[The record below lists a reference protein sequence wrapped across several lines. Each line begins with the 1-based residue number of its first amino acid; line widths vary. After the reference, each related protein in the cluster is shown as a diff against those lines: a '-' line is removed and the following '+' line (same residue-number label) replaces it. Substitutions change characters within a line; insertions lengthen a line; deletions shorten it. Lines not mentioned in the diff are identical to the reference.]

1 MTEGQGQGS
10 TRTLGRYTVVYELGH
25 GAMGTVFR
33 GHDPQID
40 RVVALKTINLGAVS
54 AADEAEFRQR
64 FLREAR
70 AAGKL
75 SHAGIVTIY
84 DVGVDEDTKTPF
96 LVMEF
101 VAGITLEELGKG
113 ERPPVEKTLELARQV
128 AEALDYAHRHQI
140 VHRDIKPANII
151 ITGEG
156 QAKITDFGIAKLQ
169 TQKFTQT
176 GQIMGTPAY
185 MSPEQLTAA
194 PVDGRSDLFSF
205 GALLYWLLSGK
216 EPFSGDTLATL
227 TYQIVHT
234 DPRPLAELN
243 PSLGADFDYV
253 IQRALA
259 KHPAKRYQTGRELA
273 DDLEDL
279 KHGRP
284 PRSRTGAA
292 VVPGAAVLPAQTPAS
307 TGVSPTAVAETV
319 VLPRKEKR
327 RWPWVVAALAVL
339 LLALAGVWWRASSP
353 GSEPPPVPATATPAS
368 TPPATTRALSQSPSP
383 DRPAA
388 TDTQT
393 RQPASTPPAPVAGWA
408 AVQIRGTHN
417 LGRATLYVFVDGKQV
432 DQYGLSGDSIAG
444 SLRLSTNTRV
454 ISVRVRSSSIAGRVP
469 PGQRKKRRGLSFDQT
484 QSIRARLKAGATHT
498 LVVDANRNR
507 GLSLRWAD

>member
-10 TRTLGRYTVVYELGH
+10 SGKLGRYKVVYELGQ

-33 GHDPQID
+33 GHDPSID
-40 RVVALKTINLGAVS
+40 RQVALKTINVGVMGA
-54 AADEAEFRQR
+54 AQEAEFRER
-64 FLREAR
+64 FFREAR

-101 VAGITLEELGKG
+101 VSGITLE
-113 ERPPVEKTLELARQV
+113 
-128 AEALDYAHRHQI
+128 DI

-151 ITGEG
+151 IAGEG

-169 TQKFTQT
+169 KQKFTQT

-194 PVDGRSDLFSF
+194 PVDGRSDLFSL

-243 PSLGADFDYV
+243 PSLGGDFDYV

-259 KHPAKRYQTGRELA
+259 KEPAKRYQTGRELA
-273 DDLEDL
+273 DDIEDL

-284 PRSRTGAA
+284 PRSQAGAA
-292 VVPGAAVLPAQTPAS
+292 VAAGTGALPTQTSAPTAAA
-307 TGVSPTAVAETV
+307 TTAVAETV

-327 RWPWVVAALAVL
+327 RWPWVALVAVL
-339 LLALAGVWWRASSP
+339 LLASVGGWWLGTSS
-353 GSEPPPVPATATPAS
+353 GGEPPPPATATPAATTPLPAPAK
-368 TPPATTRALSQSPSP
+368 TPPPTTPAPTQSTVTE
-383 DRPAA
+383 RPAT

-393 RQPASTPPAPVAGWA
+393 RQPAPTPPAPVAGWA
-408 AVQIRGTHN
+408 AVQVRGTHN
-417 LGRATLYVFVDGKQV
+417 LDRATLYVFADGKQI
-432 DQYGLSGDSIAG
+432 DQYGLSGSSIAG
-444 SLRLSTNTRV
+444 SLRLSTNTQV
-454 ISVRVRSSSIAGRVP
+454 ISVRVRSSSISGRVP
-469 PGQRKKRRGLSFDQT
+469 PGQRKKRRNLSFDQT

-507 GLSLRWAD
+507 GVSLRWAD